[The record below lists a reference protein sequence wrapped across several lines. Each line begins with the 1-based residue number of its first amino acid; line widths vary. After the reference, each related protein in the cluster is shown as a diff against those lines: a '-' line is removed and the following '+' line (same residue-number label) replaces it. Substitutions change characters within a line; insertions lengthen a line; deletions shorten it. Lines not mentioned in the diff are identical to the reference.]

1 MSYSY
6 TRDTWE
12 VRWRDGDGRQRSRRF
27 NDQSAAQAFD
37 EAIHDQRVKERKTR
51 AYGENG
57 GVYPYETAHGTRWR
71 CKVKRSDGTWSQKRG
86 FTSPS
91 SAATWRRRQLERV
104 ERREAIHTKETFGEF
119 FPRWLTRRKPYLEDG
134 SWGAY
139 ERDGRIR
146 LLPALE
152 SIPLGRME
160 AEHVRDLMDVMTEAM
175 EAGEIAPKTVNNTLT
190 TLVVC
195 LNEAVKDNLMVVNP
209 ALEVPKLPEAHI
221 ERDYL
226 RLHEIPLY
234 LRSCSLVYRPLAELL
249 IGSGL
254 RISEAIALQLG
265 DLELEDSGGVIVVY
279 RSRKKGKVGST
290 KSDRFR
296 AVEIGPLLSAAVREQ
311 VEKRA
316 AMAGGDKLDALL
328 YTMPVRVRKTDQGRW
343 EGDGDGKPF
352 DRTTVSRDWHK
363 AALQDADLRD
373 MPLHALRHTAAA
385 AWLAGGNSLKYVQD
399 QLGHGDIRTTER
411 YYGHLE
417 RHVKSQGA
425 RATEAAIARAERE
438 HGGRSRAAYAARRP
452 RPLSRREP

>member
-1 MSYSY
+1 MSYSL
-6 TRDTWE
+6 TRGVWE
-12 VRWRDGDGRQRSRRF
+12 VRWRGGDGGQRSRRF
-27 NDQSAAQAFD
+27 GDDERAAQAFD
-37 EAIHDQRVKERKTR
+37 EAIHDQQVNERKQ
-51 AYGENG
+51 AGYGDRG
-57 GVYPYETAHGTRWR
+57 GVYPYETAKGRRWR
-71 CKVKRSDGTWSQKRG
+71 CRVKRSDGKWTQRRG

-91 SAATWRRRQLERV
+91 AAANWRRRQLERV
-104 ERREAIHTKETFGEF
+104 ERREVIHTKETFGEF

-134 SWGAY
+134 SWSAY

-152 SIPLGRME
+152 PVPLGVME
-160 AEHVRDLMDVMTEAM
+160 VEHVRDLMDVMTEGM

-195 LNEAVKDNLMVVNP
+195 LNEAVKDKLMVTNP
-209 ALEVPKLPEAHI
+209 ALEIPKLPLGHV

-234 LRSCSLVYRPLAELL
+234 LDSCSLVYRSLAELL
-249 IGSGL
+249 VGSGL

-296 AVEIGPLLSAAVREQ
+296 AVEIGPLLSAVVREQ

-343 EGDGDGKPF
+343 EGNGDGKPF

-363 AALQDADLRD
+363 ATLQDAGLRD

-399 QLGHGDIRTTER
+399 QLGHSGRFATSEGLRRSIPDAPLLFIRVLTF
-411 YYGHLE
+411 
-417 RHVKSQGA
+417 KSVM
-425 RATEAAIARAERE
+425 
-438 HGGRSRAAYAARRP
+438 RP
-452 RPLSRREP
+452 TSLSRSNGHQVFGCPARLAQ